1 MASSVDLSGVTWR
14 KSTHSSVGNCVEV
27 AHLPKAQ
34 IALRDSRQHSGPIVI
49 VSQGQWAV
57 FVAGVK
63 EKGWAD

>member
-27 AHLPKAQ
+27 AHLPNAR
-34 IALRDSRQHSGPIVI
+34 IALRDSRHHSGPVLT
-49 VSQGQWAV
+49 VSQGQWAA

-63 EKGWAD
+63 EKGGAD